1 MKINI
6 HLNIKIDK
14 KYIEFIGRKDM
25 INVLASITIAE
36 DINGQLGV
44 GLDLQ
49 VNEETLKK
57 LQDLMPKLTNDI
69 CSLKIEDVQSTIETG
84 MRERIAKEV
93 KSKLEVIDIDKYLQ
107 EDMDLLKEEIIAMS
121 LLNEGG
127 NQ

>member
-1 MKINI
+1 
-6 HLNIKIDK
+6 
-14 KYIEFIGRKDM
+14 M

-93 KSKLEVIDIDKYLQ
+93 KSKLEAIDIDKYLQ